1 MAQQNTI
8 ILENNL
14 KITFIYHSGFAV
26 ETPDCTLLF
35 DYYRGDIPE
44 FAAEKPLYV
53 FSSHKH
59 ADHFNFQI
67 FDLAEK
73 YKEIHYILSED
84 IRKKYKR
91 KYLLEKKGLT
101 EELLEKIIWIKEK
114 ENREDQFVQI
124 QTIPSTD
131 IGVAFLVR
139 LRKNGSYV
147 YHAGDLNWWTW
158 KGETEEEKQKMRR
171 TSRMIW
177 NFSVKNSPET
187 R

>member
-26 ETPDCTLLF
+26 ETLDCTLLF

-73 YKEIHYILSED
+73 YKEIHYILSDD

-101 EELLEKIIWIKEK
+101 DELLEKIIWIKEK
-114 ENREDQFVQI
+114 ESRE
-124 QTIPSTD
+124 
-131 IGVAFLVR
+131 
-139 LRKNGSYV
+139 
-147 YHAGDLNWWTW
+147 
-158 KGETEEEKQKMRR
+158 
-171 TSRMIW
+171 
-177 NFSVKNSPET
+177 
-187 R
+187 

>member
-59 ADHFNFQI
+59 ADHLISRFLTWQKNT
-67 FDLAEK
+67 K
-73 YKEIHYILSED
+73 RYITFCPRIS
-84 IRKKYKR
+84 
-91 KYLLEKKGLT
+91 
-101 EELLEKIIWIKEK
+101 
-114 ENREDQFVQI
+114 
-124 QTIPSTD
+124 
-131 IGVAFLVR
+131 A
-139 LRKNGSYV
+139 KNTNGNTY
-147 YHAGDLNWWTW
+147 W
-158 KGETEEEKQKMRR
+158 RR
-171 TSRMIW
+171 RG
-177 NFSVKNSPET
+177 
-187 R
+187 

>member
-91 KYLLEKKGLT
+91 KYLLEKKLS
-101 EELLEKIIWIKEK
+101 LIHI
-114 ENREDQFVQI
+114 
-124 QTIPSTD
+124 
-131 IGVAFLVR
+131 
-139 LRKNGSYV
+139 
-147 YHAGDLNWWTW
+147 
-158 KGETEEEKQKMRR
+158 
-171 TSRMIW
+171 
-177 NFSVKNSPET
+177 
-187 R
+187 